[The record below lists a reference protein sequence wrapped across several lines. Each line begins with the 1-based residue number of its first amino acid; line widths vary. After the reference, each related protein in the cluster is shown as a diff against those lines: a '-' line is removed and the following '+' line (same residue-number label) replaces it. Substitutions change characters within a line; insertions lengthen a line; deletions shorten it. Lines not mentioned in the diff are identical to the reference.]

1 MSNKKD
7 KYKINYSTYV
17 SGGRAVGKSGSY
29 KKGSTGINGAISG
42 MLSSMSGVGKNI
54 SKSSSSKN
62 SSSTGIKGAISS
74 AGSSISRFANGDGS
88 RNSSESNT
96 NLDYNVKK
104 YMGQRGGTFGDKSY
118 TKIGDDFYL
127 KANPYSGVDMKKNNK
142 PKLLKEN
149 QYNIS
154 EENREKIN
162 KEKIESYIKGINP
175 YSAPPKNIRDAK
187 AKESVESLMN
197 NIQKRKNEQ
206 VKKENEEYHKGISQ
220 AMSNYRPYGVD
231 QRNTGK
237 TQNNLLS
244 SYPSYGSRV
253 TKEDLADY
261 STALNQFAKN
271 RQTNLAAKEAEKQ
284 KKQAANLANKKIT
297 SQVMS
302 NFRPYGVDQ
311 RNTGKTQNNLFSS
324 YPSYG
329 SRVSK
334 EDLAEFN
341 TALNNYAVNR
351 NAKIAKR
358 EAEKQKQQGNK
369 EQNKKPAYVGEFR
382 QNADNQSN
390 KEKTYAYQYNSVPGQ
405 PTTKNFTK
413 EHLGD
418 AVPEYKTQDDI
429 NNELKTVENEY
440 SNDSKKDIDKYINKA
455 DSIAVNDTN
464 AGSYYDDNPYA
475 SFQKNSKYNR
485 TGNEEDKTG
494 YDYMTKNEISTA
506 KYILGKYGAKAQAEY
521 LKNLKGRLVEREATD
536 YIKRELSGASP
547 AKLRW
552 ESYKAG
558 VAGKFRDIFQTGSVM
573 GGNNN
578 LLQPSVFETAI
589 NRKYEKS
596 SDETKKLMKRWHT
609 AGDST
614 VSIGAN
620 AINPVLGN
628 AIDIASDYGDSYTS
642 SLRNSSQTKE
652 DAKKAEKTALFDTGK
667 DIIISKGIDIPN
679 SAIKKQINKKYG
691 DKIDTM
697 LSKGLNGKKLNEKH
711 LNRKKA
717 RIERGYDSIIENIL
731 TNRAKDD
738 KYLY

>member
-1 MSNKKD
+1 MSNKRNQFKL
-7 KYKINYSTYV
+7 NFNTYL
-17 SGGRAVGKSGSY
+17 SGGRAMGRSSSAVKGGLRSAFSSVNSST
-29 KKGSTGINGAISG
+29 KKNT
-42 MLSSMSGVGKNI
+42 SSK
-54 SKSSSSKN
+54 KSSSS
-62 SSSTGIKGAISS
+62 SSSRSTNSYSNNRSS
-74 AGSSISRFANGDGS
+74 RSYTVSSSNRSSYSTSS
-88 RNSSESNT
+88 RNNSNLGY
-96 NLDYNVKK
+96 NLKK

-118 TKIGDDFYL
+118 TKIGDDYYL
-127 KANPYSGVDMKKNNK
+127 KANPYSGVDMNKNNK

-154 EENREKIN
+154 EESREKIN
-162 KEKIESYIKGINP
+162 KGRINNYIKGINP

-206 VKKENEEYHKGISQ
+206 VKKQNEEYHRGTSQ

-253 TKEDLADY
+253 TKENLADY
-261 STALNQFAKN
+261 STALNQFAIN
-271 RQTNLAAKEAEKQ
+271 RNAKISNRIAEEKS
-284 KKQAANLANKKIT
+284 KQASNATYKRGT
-297 SQVMS
+297 SQAMS

-311 RNTGKTQNNLFSS
+311 TNTGKTQNNLLSS

-329 SRVSK
+329 SRVTK

-358 EAEKQKQQGNK
+358 LAEEKSRK
-369 EQNKKPAYVGEFR
+369 EEEKKKKNNVGYFKKNVDHKE
-382 QNADNQSN
+382 NNMDN
-390 KEKTYAYQYNSVPGQ
+390 YGYQHISVPGQ

-464 AGSYYDDNPYA
+464 AGSYYDTNPYA
-475 SFQKNSKYNR
+475 SFQKNSKYNK

-620 AINPVLGN
+620 VINPVLGN

-642 SLRNSSQTKE
+642 SLRNSSQTKA
-652 DAKKAEKTALFDTGK
+652 DAKKAEKTALVDTGK
-667 DIIISKGIDIPN
+667 KALISKGIDIPN
-679 SAIKKQINKKYG
+679 STLKKQIGKKYG
-691 DKIDTM
+691 NKIDTM
-697 LSKGLNGKKLNEKH
+697 LSKGLNGKKLNEKQ
-711 LNRKKA
+711 LDRKKA

-731 TNRAKDD
+731 TNRANDN